1 MVRREGEHS
10 MGKTGRV
17 SIIFIHIRRCP
28 CKRVRASMDG
38 YASHARLACLASRR
52 MQEEPPIAM
61 LRLSH
66 LQVLMP
72 SEAITTLDVASE
84 WRSAW

>member
-1 MVRREGEHS
+1 
-10 MGKTGRV
+10 
-17 SIIFIHIRRCP
+17 
-28 CKRVRASMDG
+28 
-38 YASHARLACLASRR
+38 